1 MPGNIAR
8 GLSIDR
14 IWDIVAMTEKNR
26 KNIRNVLRTL
36 NGLGLQKNSSIS
48 FLKAAVMKI
57 KDILFSTLVTL
68 R

>member
-8 GLSIDR
+8 GVSIDR
-14 IWDIVAMTEKNR
+14 IWDIGAMTEKNR
-26 KNIRNVLRTL
+26 KNIRNVLRTF

-57 KDILFSTLVTL
+57 KDMLLVTL